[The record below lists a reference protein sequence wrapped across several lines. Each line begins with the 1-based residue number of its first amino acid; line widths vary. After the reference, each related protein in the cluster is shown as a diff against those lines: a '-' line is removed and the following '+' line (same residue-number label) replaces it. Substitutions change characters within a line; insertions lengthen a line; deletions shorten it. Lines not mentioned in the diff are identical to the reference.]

1 MADSPLFQSPGPAC
15 RLLPPSQGPG
25 SPYGES
31 PLLPG
36 WRPPDWQPTAVPA
49 WQASWSTD
57 HGLNFSRPGASK
69 EDVDQPEFYEE
80 EIDRFLRSLD
90 VGSSTQSSGIA
101 GGTVSDALPPGPCQ
115 EPRGS
120 ESPPLLC
127 RSDRL
132 SPADALQQLPEEAF
146 VPDSPPRL
154 RCGRC
159 GRRFAAPRLEV
170 HEAICFATVPVQRG
184 VFESRRQRLEGFA
197 LPKPAPEVVARSRKN
212 LPETTTV
219 AQPHPKAK
227 SLPRKNSQPTTR
239 SQRDTGHQKE
249 TAELC
254 TPQRR
259 PRPRGISSTP
269 VLRQRRAS
277 RSSAGKLA
285 TEAPHPL
292 SETSAR
298 SNPETEEVQPKA
310 STPPRKSSD
319 AAVAEGRVSTELP
332 VRAKAAQSKEAA
344 EEELSARS
352 EELKASVPSI
362 GGEPAPS
369 SPEPI
374 SASPSSDAPSTVQ
387 SSTFWTEDSHLH
399 SLRWERITRALCF
412 SEELKRLEQLDSSA
426 ESSSSAVEELEVLD
440 PADESQP
447 AEVLS
452 MEDRLEDS
460 SPLSRRS
467 PSLCWEHL
475 ARGLDFAEEAAEG
488 PIKDPPEINMVLPAF
503 PVVEPHEE
511 ELANSLFST
520 WVQRSSSCRVPP
532 LVKEAAELCAEV
544 DALLGDDCIGVAAS
558 AEAATQ
564 APASFERPRYDP
576 RKYYEPPEPA
586 QDLSAPY
593 EEEPESTQLAD
604 WLKRCADKV
613 RQRQELRQGR
623 TPEHSPECG

>member
-1 MADSPLFQSPGPAC
+1 PAC
-15 RLLPPSQGPG
+15 RLLPPSQELG

-57 HGLNFSRPGASK
+57 AGLNFSRPGASK

-101 GGTVSDALPPGPCQ
+101 GATVSDALPLGPCL
-115 EPRGS
+115 ESRRS

-219 AQPHPKAK
+219 AQPRPKAK

-239 SQRDTGHQKE
+239 SRRGQQKE
-249 TAELC
+249 TQELC

-269 VLRQRRAS
+269 VLRPRRTS
-277 RSSAGKLA
+277 RSSAGNLA
-285 TEAPHPL
+285 
-292 SETSAR
+292 
-298 SNPETEEVQPKA
+298 TEEVQPKA
-310 STPPRKSSD
+310 STPPRKSCD
-319 AAVAEGRVSTELP
+319 AAVAE
-332 VRAKAAQSKEAA
+332 AA
-344 EEELSARS
+344 
-352 EELKASVPSI
+352 VPWI
-362 GGEPAPS
+362 EDEPAQP

-374 SASPSSDAPSTVQ
+374 SASPSSEPSAVQ

-426 ESSSSAVEELEVLD
+426 ESSSSAVEELEVLAED
-440 PADESQP
+440 PAYESQP
-447 AEVLS
+447 AEVAQDLS
-452 MEDRLEDS
+452 MEDGLEDS
-460 SPLSRRS
+460 SPPSRRS

-488 PIKDPPEINMVLPAF
+488 PIKDPPEMNMVLPAF
-503 PVVEPHEE
+503 PVVEPREE

-544 DALLGDDCIGVAAS
+544 DALLGDDSIGVAES
-558 AEAATQ
+558 PEAAAQ
-564 APASFERPRYDP
+564 VPASSERPRYDP
-576 RKYYEPPEPA
+576 RKYYESEPA

-623 TPEHSPECG
+623 TPEHSPV